1 MSVRAVLFLCTGN
14 YYRSRF
20 AEGLFNHL
28 AGQLRLSWRADSCG
42 LALGHGET
50 VNVGPVSTYT
60 REAFKLRSIPIAE
73 PIRYPRTVTLAD
85 LTSADLIIALKE
97 AEHRAL
103 MRQRFPDW
111 ERRITYW
118 HVHDLD
124 EAPPELALADIETLV
139 RDLIARLGKP
149 RPCHSD
155 WRGGRAL
162 PSETS

>member
-28 AGQLRLSWRADSCG
+28 AGQLRLGWRADSCG
-42 LALGHGET
+42 LALGDAET
-50 VNVGPVSTYT
+50 VNAGPISIYT
-60 REAFKLRSIPIAE
+60 LDAFKLLSIPIVE
-73 PIRYPRTVTLAD
+73 PIRQPRTVTLAD

-103 MRQRFPDW
+103 IRQRFPDW
-111 ERRITYW
+111 EGRITYG

-124 EAPPELALADIETLV
+124 QAPPHVALAEIEKLV
-139 RDLIARLGKP
+139 RGLIACL
-149 RPCHSD
+149 
-155 WRGGRAL
+155 
-162 PSETS
+162 

>member
-28 AGQLRLSWRADSCG
+28 AGQLRLGWRADSCG
-42 LALGHGET
+42 LALGDAET
-50 VNVGPVSTYT
+50 ENVGPISIYT
-60 REAFKLRSIPIAE
+60 IEALKLRSIPIAE

-85 LTSADLIIALKE
+85 LTSAELIVALKE

-103 MRQRFPDW
+103 MQQCFPDW

-124 EAPPELALADIETLV
+124 QAPPHVALAEIEKLV
-139 RDLIARLGKP
+139 RSLIDCL
-149 RPCHSD
+149 
-155 WRGGRAL
+155 
-162 PSETS
+162 

>member
-1 MSVRAVLFLCTGN
+1 LFLCTGN

-28 AGQLRLSWRADSCG
+28 ASELGLGWRADSCG
-42 LALGHGET
+42 LALGHAET
-50 VNVGPVSTYT
+50 ANAGAISVYT
-60 REAFKLRSIPIAE
+60 LEAFKLRSIPIVE
-73 PIRYPRTVTLAD
+73 PIRCPRTVTLAD

-124 EAPPELALADIETLV
+124 GAPPHLALAEIEKLV
-139 RDLIARLGKP
+139 RALIARL
-149 RPCHSD
+149 
-155 WRGGRAL
+155 
-162 PSETS
+162 

>member
-1 MSVRAVLFLCTGN
+1 MSVRTVLFLCTGN

-28 AGQLRLSWRADSCG
+28 AGQLGLGWRAHSCG
-42 LALGHGET
+42 LSVEPPET
-50 VNVGPVSTYT
+50 VNVGPISTYT
-60 REAFKLRSIPIAE
+60 LEAFKLRSIPIPE
-73 PIRYPRTVTLAD
+73 PIRYPRTVALAD

-124 EAPPELALADIETLV
+124 QAPPHLALAEIEKLV
-139 RDLIARLGKP
+139 LSLIACL
-149 RPCHSD
+149 
-155 WRGGRAL
+155 
-162 PSETS
+162 

>member
-20 AEGLFNHL
+20 AEGVFNHL
-28 AGQLRLSWRADSCG
+28 AGQLRLGWRADSCG
-42 LALGHGET
+42 LALGRAET
-50 VNVGPVSTYT
+50 VNVGPISIYT
-60 REAFKLRSIPIAE
+60 LEAFKLRSIPIAE

-124 EAPPELALADIETLV
+124 QAPPHLALAEIEKLV
-139 RDLIARLGKP
+139 RDLIARL
-149 RPCHSD
+149 
-155 WRGGRAL
+155 
-162 PSETS
+162 